1 MNLHQLRIFCTIV
14 EEGSFR
20 QAADRLFL
28 SQPSVS
34 QQVAAL
40 ERSFEVRLFERRGRS
55 ITLTPEGRALHVLAS
70 ELLRQADEIPSR
82 FSDMRALRSGRLEMG
97 VSPFAG
103 HHILPGTLA
112 SFRREFPSVSVSVIS
127 GNTTEILRE
136 LKRGDAEMVIM
147 GKTFPFSRDPALTYR
162 PLGEDRLLL
171 VAPAGHPWSDAGRA
185 EHSDAGDQT
194 LVRFGGDCP
203 LATYVDDFL
212 LRNGIRFGA
221 QVETDEIELARR
233 LAEAGIGVLI
243 TSSLSVR
250 GSLASGR
257 LAPVAFDGMEEMSW
271 EIQCVYSSSKGL
283 SYPGWE
289 MVKRLEVACRELF
302 KLPRATPPA
311 SPSSP

>member
-112 SFRREFPSVSVSVIS
+112 SFRREF
-127 GNTTEILRE
+127 NTGSFHRYWQMSICAGSCWHGRSL
-136 LKRGDAEMVIM
+136 G
-147 GKTFPFSRDPALTYR
+147 LTQ
-162 PLGEDRLLL
+162 LW
-171 VAPAGHPWSDAGRA
+171 ANS
-185 EHSDAGDQT
+185 
-194 LVRFGGDCP
+194 
-203 LATYVDDFL
+203 
-212 LRNGIRFGA
+212 
-221 QVETDEIELARR
+221 
-233 LAEAGIGVLI
+233 
-243 TSSLSVR
+243 
-250 GSLASGR
+250 
-257 LAPVAFDGMEEMSW
+257 
-271 EIQCVYSSSKGL
+271 
-283 SYPGWE
+283 
-289 MVKRLEVACRELF
+289 
-302 KLPRATPPA
+302 
-311 SPSSP
+311 